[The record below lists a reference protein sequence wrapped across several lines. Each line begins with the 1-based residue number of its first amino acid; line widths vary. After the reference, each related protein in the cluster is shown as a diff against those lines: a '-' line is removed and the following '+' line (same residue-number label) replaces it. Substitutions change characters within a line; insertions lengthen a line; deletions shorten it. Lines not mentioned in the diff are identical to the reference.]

1 MNPMETDDIV
11 LRKAKFADWESMYKN
26 VWSRPETTKYMQWQI
41 TKTEDSAKERIKKT
55 IAYQNTHDTYLVC
68 EKEHGQAIGFAG
80 VEEIRR
86 DIFQDAGIALGP
98 EYTGKGLGKQILQL
112 LLEYCANTLRGKE
125 FFYSTRANN
134 KISKALALSCG
145 FSYQYSE
152 EKIDLKNNEPYILEV
167 YSRKL

>member
-1 MNPMETDDIV
+1 MRWDPNIPA
-11 LRKAKFADWESMYKN
+11 KAWANK
-26 VWSRPETTKYMQWQI
+26 
-41 TKTEDSAKERIKKT
+41 
-55 IAYQNTHDTYLVC
+55 
-68 EKEHGQAIGFAG
+68 
-80 VEEIRR
+80 
-86 DIFQDAGIALGP
+86 
-98 EYTGKGLGKQILQL
+98 L

-152 EKIDLKNNEPYILEV
+152 EKIDLKNKEPYILEV